1 VKWAR
6 FSGIYREKI
15 RVHTTEIS
23 EEPWARFAEGRCIIL
38 GMHLILTHEQADFDA
53 LASLFGASILD
64 ERALPVLPRR
74 INRNVRS
81 FITLYGTDFS
91 FVDPRDLPGEKVES
105 VTLVDTQSLITLK
118 GMGPKTTVRVVDHHP
133 LRSGLPDDWQVT
145 IEEIGATTTLLV
157 EVMQVRNERLS
168 SVQATLLLLGIYED
182 TGSLT
187 YSRTMPRDARATAWL
202 LEQGASLKIASD
214 FLNPPLSANQRN
226 LYEELLENIQTH
238 QINGHRIVVACG
250 DASDV
255 DEEIS
260 TLAHKL
266 RDLLDPDALFVVV
279 YTQDGVRIV
288 ARSSSD
294 AIDVSKVTAEFGGG
308 GHDRAAAALIKTP
321 FSLQGRR
328 DGDEGEDSE
337 IQEPPQNN
345 GASLPVLQEAC
356 RKLLEVLPNYIEPSS
371 TVAQIMSRGPQ
382 LLDPQTPVK
391 EVAQMM
397 QRSGF
402 EGYPV
407 VDDGKVVGLLTRRA
421 VDRAMAHRLNLT
433 ANSLMEAGEVSVRPG
448 DSLQLLQVRMT
459 DSGWGQV
466 PVVNEDGVVIG
477 IVTRTDLLKTL
488 APPDSRNGAGN
499 LADRLERALPQPRL
513 ELIKRVADQ
522 AAERQMAIYIVGG
535 FVRDLLLDLPSLD
548 FDIVVEGDAIA
559 LGKALGKKYGGRVTS
574 HTRFGTAKW
583 YVRESEFGGKES
595 PMDPQASIPEF
606 LDLISARTEFY
617 EHPTALPTVERGSI
631 KLDLHRRDFTI
642 NTLALRL
649 DGNHYGELH
658 DYWGGLADLERG
670 LVRVLHSLSFV
681 DDPTRLLRAVRY
693 EQRYG
698 FEIESRTRQLMEE
711 AKPML
716 EKLSAERVRHEL
728 DRMLDEPN
736 WYEMIDR
743 LAELG
748 LLNAIHPKLVA
759 PSPDFSAPTDEG
771 LASYPPPGMLPPN
784 RTLAWLLWLSPVDPA
799 TIKTLSRRLRFPAAL
814 TRLLLAASTLRA
826 DLPALSDSLP
836 SGWVDRLEDA
846 PALAVYA
853 VSLSAQGRTKQAL
866 QDYLEKWRHI
876 KPLTTGHDLKGLG
889 LPPGP
894 KYQNILRALRNAWLN
909 GEIDSEKGEDA
920 LLERLLSQGS
930 I

>member
-1 VKWAR
+1 
-6 FSGIYREKI
+6 
-15 RVHTTEIS
+15 
-23 EEPWARFAEGRCIIL
+23 
-38 GMHLILTHEQADFDA
+38 MNLILTHEQADFDA
-53 LASLFGASILD
+53 LASLFGASLLD
-64 ERALPVLPRR
+64 ERAVPVLPRR

-81 FITLYGTDFS
+81 FITLYGADFS
-91 FVDPRDLPGEKVES
+91 FVDPRDLPQKKVED

-118 GMGPKTTVRVVDHHP
+118 GMSPKTAVRVVDHHP
-133 LRSGLPDDWQVT
+133 LRPGLPEDWQVT
-145 IEEIGATTTLLV
+145 IEEIGATTTMLV
-157 EVMQVRNERLS
+157 EVMQVQNEHLS
-168 SVQATLLLLGIYED
+168 TIQATLLLLGIYED

-187 YSRTMPRDARATAWL
+187 YSRTTPRDARATAWL
-202 LEQGASLKIASD
+202 LEHGASLKIAAD
-214 FLNPPLSANQRN
+214 FLNPPLSANQRR
-226 LYEELLENIQTH
+226 LYEELLENTQNH
-238 QINGHRIVVACG
+238 QINGHRIAIACG

-288 ARSSSD
+288 ARSTSD

-308 GHDRAAAALIKTP
+308 GHDRAAAALIRSEFP
-321 FSLQGRR
+321 SPLGRGAR
-328 DGDEGEDSE
+328 GEGKNPE
-337 IQEPPQNN
+337 IQEKPQDIVSN
-345 GASLPVLQEAC
+345 LPVLQEAC
-356 RKLLEVLPNYIEPSS
+356 KRLLDVLLKHVEPSS

-407 VDDGKVVGLLTRRA
+407 VDAGKVVGLLTRRA
-421 VDRAMAHRLNLT
+421 VDRAMAHKLNLT
-433 ANSLMEAGEVSVRPG
+433 ANSLMDAGEVTVHPG
-448 DSLQLLQVRMT
+448 DSLQHLQARMT

-466 PVVNEDGVVIG
+466 PVVNDKGVVIG

-488 APPDSRNGAGN
+488 APPDARNGARN
-499 LADRLERALPQPRL
+499 QSAKLEKALPQPRL
-513 ELIKRVADQ
+513 DLIKRVAAQ
-522 AAERQMAIYIVGG
+522 AAEWHMAIYIVGG
-535 FVRDLLLDLPSLD
+535 FVRDLLLDRPSLD

-559 LGKALGKKYGGRVTS
+559 LGRALGKKYGGRVTS

-583 YVRESEFGGKES
+583 YVRESKFGSRES
-595 PMDPQASIPEF
+595 SANPQTAIPEF

-658 DYWGGLADLERG
+658 DYWGGLADIERG

-698 FEIESRTRQLMEE
+698 FEIESRTHQLMDE
-711 AKPML
+711 ARPML
-716 EKLSAERVRHEL
+716 EKLSPERVRHEL
-728 DRMLDEPN
+728 DRMLEEPN
-736 WYEMIDR
+736 WYEMIAR
-743 LAELG
+743 LDDLG
-748 LLNAIHPKLVA
+748 LLKAIHPQLPLPAVGV
-759 PSPDFSAPTDEG
+759 SPPMDEG
-771 LASYPPPGMLPPN
+771 HASYQPPALLPPT
-784 RTLAWLLWLSPVDPA
+784 RTLAWLLWLTPVEPA
-799 TIKTLSRRLRFPAAL
+799 TIKILSRRLRFPAAL
-814 TRLLLAASTLRA
+814 TRSLLAASTLHA
-826 DLPALSDSLP
+826 DLPALANSP
-836 SGWVDRLEDA
+836 ASGWVDRLEDV
-846 PALAVYA
+846 PELAVYA
-853 VSLSAQGRTKQAL
+853 VSLSAEGQAKVAL
-866 QDYLEKWRHI
+866 QEYLEKWRHVR
-876 KPLTTGHDLKGLG
+876 PGTTGHDLKQRG

-894 KYQNILRALRNAWLN
+894 KYQNILRKLRNAWLD
-909 GEIDSEKGEDA
+909 GEIHSEKEESA
-920 LLERLLSQGS
+920 LLERLLSKVGS
-930 I
+930 TESGS

>member
-1 VKWAR
+1 
-6 FSGIYREKI
+6 
-15 RVHTTEIS
+15 
-23 EEPWARFAEGRCIIL
+23 
-38 GMHLILTHEQADFDA
+38 MQLILTHEQADFDA
-53 LASLFGASILD
+53 LASLFGASVLD
-64 ERALPVLPRR
+64 ERAVPVLPRR

-81 FITLYGTDFS
+81 FVTLYGTDFS
-91 FVDPRDLPGEKVES
+91 FVDPRDLSGQKVES
-105 VTLVDTQSLITLK
+105 VTLVDTQALITLK
-118 GMGPKTTVRVVDHHP
+118 GMSPETTVRVVDHHP

-145 IEEIGATTTLLV
+145 IEEIGATTTMLV
-157 EVMQVRNERLS
+157 ESMQVRNEHLS
-168 SVQATLLLLGIYED
+168 SIQATLLLLGIYED

-187 YSRTMPRDARATAWL
+187 YSRTTPRDARATAWL
-202 LEQGASLKIASD
+202 LEQGASLKIAAD
-214 FLNPPLSANQRN
+214 FLNQPLSANQRK
-226 LYEELLENIQTH
+226 LYEELLENTQNH
-238 QINGHRIVVACG
+238 QINGHRIVIACG

-279 YTQDGVRIV
+279 YTQDGIRIV

-294 AIDVSKVTAEFGGG
+294 AIDVSKVAAEFGGG
-308 GHDRAAAALIKTP
+308 GHDRAAAALVRSP
-321 FSLQGRR
+321 FSLLGRR
-328 DGDEGEDSE
+328 AGDEGEDLE
-337 IQEPPQNN
+337 AQEKASHN
-345 GASLPVLQEAC
+345 GTSLPVLQEAC
-356 RKLLEVLPNYIEPSS
+356 NKLLEVLPKYVEPSS

-382 LLDPQTPVK
+382 LLDPETPVK

-407 VDDGKVVGLLTRRA
+407 VEGGKVVGLLTRRA
-421 VDRAMAHRLNLT
+421 VDRAMAHKLNLT
-433 ANSLMEAGEVSVRPG
+433 ANSLMDAGDVSVGPG
-448 DSLQLLQVRMT
+448 DSLQSLQARMT

-466 PVVNEDGVVIG
+466 PVVNEDGDVVG
-477 IVTRTDLLKTL
+477 IVTRTDLLKML
-488 APPDSRNGAGN
+488 APPDARNGSRN
-499 LADRLERALPQPRL
+499 LAVRLEKALPQPRL
-513 ELIKRVADQ
+513 DLIKRVADQ
-522 AAERQMAIYIVGG
+522 AAKQNMAIYIVGG
-535 FVRDLLLDLPSLD
+535 FVRDLLLDRPSLD
-548 FDIVVEGDAIA
+548 FDIVIEGDAIA

-583 YVRESEFGGKES
+583 FVRGSEFGSQQSEE
-595 PMDPQASIPEF
+595 DPEKAIPEY

-698 FEIESRTRQLMEE
+698 FEIESRTRQLMDE

-716 EKLSAERVRHEL
+716 EKLSPERVRHEL

-743 LAELG
+743 LDDLG
-748 LLNAIHPKLVA
+748 LLEAIHTELVPPA
-759 PSPDFSAPTDEG
+759 PGFSASVDGE
-771 LASYPPPGMLPPN
+771 LAAYPPSGTLPPN
-784 RTLAWLLWLSPVDPA
+784 RTLAWLLWLSPLDSA
-799 TIKTLSRRLRFPAAL
+799 TIETLSHRLRFPAAL
-814 TRLLLAASTLRA
+814 TRLLLAASRLRA
-826 DLPALSDSLP
+826 DLSALAGSPP
-836 SGWVDRLEDA
+836 SGWVDRLEDV
-846 PALAVYA
+846 PEVAVYA
-853 VSLSAQGRTKQAL
+853 VSLSSEGPVKQAL
-866 QDYLEKWRHI
+866 REYLETWRHV
-876 KPLTTGHDLKGLG
+876 KPYTTGHDLRQLG

-894 KYQNILRALRNAWLN
+894 KYQHILKALRDAWLD
-909 GEIDSEKGEDA
+909 GGIGSEKEESER
-920 LLERLLSQGS
+920 LEQLLSQGS
-930 I
+930 R